1 MSIVL
6 GPWGPGDRRPKLWG
20 KGLDCCHQGSTLKFG
35 LMLQMKP
42 NVSSME
48 KKMASHSII
57 LAWGIPWTEDP
68 AGLQFMGS
76 QRVRHSLAAEYTH
89 AISSVVMKG

>member
-42 NVSSME
+42 NVSSSYHSVSP
-48 KKMASHSII
+48 KKKN
-57 LAWGIPWTEDP
+57 
-68 AGLQFMGS
+68 FFFK
-76 QRVRHSLAAEYTH
+76 
-89 AISSVVMKG
+89 ISDRFAPLMK